1 MDSNSNNVV
10 WGRGKDA
17 GGPVEVLAGTE
28 DIICSDANVD
38 DSSLCSS
45 SSVDTQD
52 AFLEMLGLPITHEI
66 PSLAE
71 DATEED
77 ERERTI
83 TPEKTAD
90 VVATRIALPRQCS
103 RYRLPPETCL
113 AFTMDNVYSR
123 EECQK
128 LIEMA
133 TSKTTGGDFQYITQA
148 SHTAPDGATYSV
160 QLQNPNP
167 HKLSVFHH
175 APTVTN
181 MWNHRLKER
190 IEKSPMLLQ
199 PFLERTQ
206 CGPPLGLNPR
216 LRVLRYDSSDND
228 RFEPH
233 FDATTAVGPQR
244 QSLLTVL
251 LYLND
256 GGGDEFDGGETLY
269 LDSHISSCKKR
280 FDDTDEYDSVTK
292 VTPRAGTVV
301 IFEHDLFHS
310 GAPLLWGTKYVL
322 RTDILFAVQDEPI
335 IVPMDKIG
343 PPDVDVPLNNGHRDE
358 EHHETKAN
366 PLLVSDLCD
375 QLELSNTEKG
385 ILEDMD
391 MLEMTIESFLSPGI
405 TMLKMML
412 QDSLLQE
419 TSVDRLVHTAV
430 DTINV

>member
-1 MDSNSNNVV
+1 MDSNSNSNNVC
-10 WGRGKDA
+10 RGKDA
-17 GGPVEVLAGTE
+17 GGPVEVLLGTE

-83 TPEKTAD
+83 TPEMTAD
-90 VVATRIALPRQCS
+90 NVATRIALPRQCS
-103 RYRLPPETCL
+103 RYGLPPETCL
-113 AFTMDNVYSR
+113 AFTMDHVYSR

-148 SHTAPDGATYSV
+148 AHTAPDGTTYSV

-181 MWNHRLKER
+181 MWNQRLKER
-190 IEKSPMLLQ
+190 IENSMLLQ

-233 FDATTAVGPQR
+233 FDATTAVGPQQ

-269 LDSHISSCKKR
+269 LDSHISSGIKR
-280 FDDTDEYDSVTK
+280 FDDTDTYDSVTK

-322 RTDILFAVQDEPI
+322 RTDIIFAVQDEPI

-343 PPDVDVPLNNGHRDE
+343 PAGVDVPLNNGHRNE
-358 EHHETKAN
+358 EHHETKTS

-375 QLELSNTEKG
+375 QLELSNTEKR

-412 QDSLLQE
+412 QDSLLKDA
-419 TSVDRLVHTAV
+419 SVDRLVHTAV
-430 DTINV
+430 RTINV

>member
-1 MDSNSNNVV
+1 M
-10 WGRGKDA
+10 
-17 GGPVEVLAGTE
+17 GGPVEEQLGTVH
-28 DIICSDANVD
+28 VD

-52 AFLEMLGLPITHEI
+52 AFLEMLGLPTTHEL
-66 PSLAE
+66 PSLVPNN
-71 DATEED
+71 DTEQDER

-83 TPEKTAD
+83 LPPDDTAH
-90 VVATRIALPRQCS
+90 VAARMIALPRQCS
-103 RYRLPPETCL
+103 RYGLPPETCL
-113 AFTMDNVYSR
+113 AFTMDHVYSR

-148 SHTAPDGATYSV
+148 THTAPDGTTYSV

-167 HKLSVFHH
+167 HKLSVFQH

-181 MWNHRLKER
+181 MWNDRLKER
-190 IEKSPMLLQ
+190 ILQSPMLLA

-216 LRVLRYDSSDND
+216 LRVLRYDSNDND

-233 FDATTAVGPQR
+233 FDATTAVGPQ
-244 QSLLTVL
+244 QKSLLTVL

-269 LDSHISSCKKR
+269 LDSHISSSKQH
-280 FDDTDEYDSVTK
+280 FDHADKYDSVTK

-322 RTDILFAVQDEPI
+322 RTDILFAVQDETPI
-335 IVPMDKIG
+335 VLMDQIG
-343 PPDVDVPLNNGHRDE
+343 PTNVDE
-358 EHHETKAN
+358 EQHETKTN
-366 PLLVSDLCD
+366 PLLVLDLCN
-375 QLELSNTEKG
+375 QLEFSNSERG
-385 ILEDMD
+385 ILKDMD
-391 MLEMTIESFLSPGI
+391 MLEMSIESFLSPGI
-405 TMLKMML
+405 TILKMML
-412 QDSLLQE
+412 QDSLLE
-419 TSVDRLVHTAV
+419 DGSVDRLVHTAV
-430 DTINV
+430 HTIKVV